1 VPKALI
7 VANRTVG
14 GDDLVA
20 AVEERLAQDDYT
32 FHLLVPVTSSVSTS
46 IALGAMAVDTMPMDA
61 LDLPNERERAN
72 DRLAFGLTWLAELG
86 ADATGEVVTDAD
98 TVHAV
103 CRAVRERAIDE
114 VIISTLPTTLSRWLR
129 QDLPHR
135 VERKVTV
142 PVTVVTST
150 AHP

>member
-14 GDDLVA
+14 GDALVA
-20 AVEERLAQDDYT
+20 AVKERLAQDDYT

>member
-1 VPKALI
+1 MPRALI

-14 GDDLVA
+14 GDGLVA
-20 AVEERLAQDDYT
+20 AVEERLATDDYT

-61 LDLPNERERAN
+61 LDLPNERERA
-72 DRLAFGLTWLAELG
+72 DERLAYGLAWLTELG
-86 ADATGEVVTDAD
+86 AAATGEVVTDAD

-103 CRAVRERAIDE
+103 CRVVQERTIDE

-135 VERKVTV
+135 IERKVTV

-150 AHP
+150 SHP

>member
-1 VPKALI
+1 MPKALI

-20 AVEERLAQDDYT
+20 AVEERLGKDDYT

-61 LDLPNERERAN
+61 LDLPNERERAD